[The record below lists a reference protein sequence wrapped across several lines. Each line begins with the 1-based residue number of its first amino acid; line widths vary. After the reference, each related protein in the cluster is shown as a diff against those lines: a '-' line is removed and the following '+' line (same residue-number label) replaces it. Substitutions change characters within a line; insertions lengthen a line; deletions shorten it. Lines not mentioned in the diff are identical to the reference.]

1 MANETLNNAAEMDW
15 DSPISAEAGQSN
27 LPPVGTYGFRVIEFD
42 KAISA
47 SGNKMAKLVLELDK
61 EGQFW
66 KVYDNLVLVDKAAWK
81 LAQFF
86 ECVSL
91 KKTGEALERMPWD
104 KVLGSTGRVKIKHET
119 YNGKEN
125 CKVDQYIITE
135 AAQAPSKP
143 DMNDMPFEV

>member
-1 MANETLNNAAEMDW
+1 MANENINNAAEMDW
-15 DSPISAEAGQSN
+15 DSPISAEASQGN
-27 LPPVGTYGFRVIEFD
+27 LPPVGSYGFRVIEFD

-86 ECVSL
+86 ECVGL
-91 KKTGEALERMPWD
+91 KKKGEALERMPWD
-104 KVLGSTGRVKIKHET
+104 KVLGSTGLVKIKHET
-119 YNGKEN
+119 YNGKES
-125 CKVDQYIITE
+125 CKVDQYILSE
-135 AAQAPSKP
+135 AAQAPKAP
-143 DMNDMPFEV
+143 EIEVPFEV